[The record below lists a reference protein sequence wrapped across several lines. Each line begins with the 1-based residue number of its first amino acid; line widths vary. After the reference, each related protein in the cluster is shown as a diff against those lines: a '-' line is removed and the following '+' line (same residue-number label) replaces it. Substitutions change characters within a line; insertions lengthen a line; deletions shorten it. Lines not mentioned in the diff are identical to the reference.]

1 MEEVGLELSN
11 RVKETK
17 IPGRP
22 MSEARCHVILIQ
34 VSPTK
39 SSRGITY
46 YYNSLETKQLRSSKI
61 LSLRLKDNNAML
73 LYK

>member
-1 MEEVGLELSN
+1 MAMEEVGLELSN

-34 VSPTK
+34 VFPTK
-39 SSRGITY
+39 SSQGI
-46 YYNSLETKQLRSSKI
+46 I
-61 LSLRLKDNNAML
+61 L
-73 LYK
+73 